1 MRLFSDV
8 TSRIDDAYLARAVVL
23 ALRGAGRTWPNPAV
37 GCVVVRDGEIV
48 GEGFHPRAGEPH
60 AEIFALAQARE
71 RARGADAYVTLE
83 PCNHHGRTPPCVDA
97 LIEAGVAS
105 VTIGMTD
112 PNPVAAGGLERLRTA
127 GIAVNVVADQAPFA
141 EITLGWL
148 KRMRTGLPLVTAK
161 VGQTLDAKVAFQP
174 GLRARITGPSGAE
187 VTARLRD
194 ASDAVLVS
202 AATVIADDP
211 ALTVRTISGEL
222 A

>member
-8 TSRIDDAYLARAVVL
+8 TSRIDDAYLARAAVL
-23 ALRGAGRTWPNPAV
+23 ALRGAGRTWPNPVV

-148 KRMRTGLPLVTAK
+148 KRMRTGLPLVTA
-161 VGQTLDAKVAFQP
+161 T
-174 GLRARITGPSGAE
+174 
-187 VTARLRD
+187 VT
-194 ASDAVLVS
+194 S
-202 AATVIADDP
+202 AATGASGRASGNESP
-211 ALTVRTISGEL
+211 ATPPSSAR
-222 A
+222 